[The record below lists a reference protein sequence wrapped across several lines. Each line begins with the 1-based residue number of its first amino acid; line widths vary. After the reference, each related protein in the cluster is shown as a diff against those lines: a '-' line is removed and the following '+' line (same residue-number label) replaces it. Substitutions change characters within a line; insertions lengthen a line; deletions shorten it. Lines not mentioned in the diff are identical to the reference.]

1 MDKRAERK
9 EETRRRIVE
18 AAAEIHRTVG
28 FANAT
33 ISGVAEQ
40 AGVERLTVYRHFP
53 TEKALVAACAG
64 HFFAL
69 HPLPDA
75 RRWARIK
82 DPEQRVREALDEVYT
97 YYGQTEGDLVNFVR
111 DMSLVPFLP
120 EMAAPMWRAFGGFR
134 DTLARGWRARGQ
146 RRAELLAALGHALD
160 FNTWRSLVRQQG
172 LEHEQAV
179 GLMVRLVQGAA
190 GGG

>member
-1 MDKRAERK
+1 MDRRAERK

-18 AAAEIHRTVG
+18 AAAEIHRATG
-28 FANAT
+28 FVNAT
-33 ISGVAEQ
+33 ISGVAER

-53 TEKALVAACAG
+53 TERALVAACAG

-75 RRWARIK
+75 RRWARIR
-82 DPEQRVREALDEVYT
+82 DPERRLREALDEVYA
-97 YYGQTEGDLVNFVR
+97 YYGLTEGDLVNFVR

-120 EMAAPMWRAFGGFR
+120 EIGAPMWRAFGEFR
-134 DTLARGWRARGQ
+134 DTLARGWGARGQ
-146 RRAELLAALGHALD
+146 RRAVLLAALGHALD

-179 GLMVRLVQGAA
+179 ALMIRLVHGAA
-190 GGG
+190 KGG